1 MPLVNPVRAA
11 GSTVKPLHSDD
22 IQALLRKIGSYL
34 ATGLGLYGVKAIT
47 GAATVTGNFWVFH
60 ALTDTTVS
68 SVTYADG
75 SSFTAGTLVKA
86 GDRIYGQITS
96 ITISAGTGELYVAGG
111 A

>member
-22 IQALLRKIGSYL
+22 AQALLRKIGSYL
-34 ATGLGLYGVKAIT
+34 ATGLGLYGVKAVT
-47 GAATVTGNFWVFH
+47 GTSAVTGNFWIFH
-60 ALTDTTVS
+60 AITNSTIAAI
-68 SVTYADG
+68 TYADG
-75 SSFTAGTLVKA
+75 STGPVGQTINA

-96 ITISAGTGELYVAGG
+96 ITLSSGSGELYNAGG

>member
-34 ATGLGLYGVKAIT
+34 ATGLGLYGVKSVT
-47 GAATVTGNFWVFH
+47 NTATNTGNFWIYH
-60 ALTDTTVS
+60 ALTD
-68 SVTYADG
+68 SVIAAITYADG
-75 SSFTAGTLVKA
+75 SSGPVGQTVKA

-96 ITISAGTGELYVAGG
+96 LTLTSGTGELYNAGG